1 PNLEC
6 TYTEEPELAFASKQ
20 RCVDPRTGLTA
31 FGPYSRT
38 DASRRE
44 QLRVGIV
51 GPAEAIEKAAALLER
66 MTSPIDQNEKVDAI
80 LHPSFPGFN
89 KAEPFQIEL
98 VSQDVW
104 KRSLRPLD
112 IALVEKNNDFMVRVA
127 LLKRFVSAEVKAL
140 SE

>member
-1 PNLEC
+1 MKSATHSRRSTRRRTPPTEIKAAPLQNLLAKTQPNLEC
-6 TYTEEPELAFASKQ
+6 TYIEEPELAFASKQ

-51 GPAEAIEKAAALLER
+51 GPAEAIEKAAALLVR
-66 MTSPIDQNEKVDAI
+66 MTSPIEQNEKVDAI

-89 KAEPFQIEL
+89 RAEPFQIEL
-98 VSQDVW
+98 
-104 KRSLRPLD
+104 
-112 IALVEKNNDFMVRVA
+112 
-127 LLKRFVSAEVKAL
+127 
-140 SE
+140 